1 MLIKMKKSKANFFG
15 HASIQNDTI
24 TGWISWSKY
33 LDQMTFLY
41 FSQNTSSSI
50 FTIFSSKPPIMV
62 TMIKL
67 KEIGILLL
75 LNWHKM
81 AKNVFCVKVGD
92 FNNFTDFS
100 DVADFTNFEAL
111 FEPRHSNSCKVVNFN
126 NFFWL

>member
-1 MLIKMKKSKANFFG
+1 MLIKMEKSKANFFG

-41 FSQNTSSSI
+41 FSQNTSSLI

-92 FNNFTDFS
+92 FNNFTDFT
-100 DVADFTNFEAL
+100 DVADFTNFKAL
-111 FEPRHSNSCKVVNFN
+111 FEPCHSNGCKVFDFN
-126 NFFWL
+126 NLFWL